1 MDHPQAGEPTV
12 TRLDRQRG
20 MLLGLAVGDAL
31 GAAVEFKAPG
41 SFVPVTDYRRGG
53 PHHLEPGEWTDDT
66 SMALALAD
74 SLAEVGWDLED
85 QMRRYVRWW
94 RSGEYSSNGRCF
106 DIGNTTV
113 ADADTTSAACGQF
126 AGAYFGESGIPVAWN
141 QGLRGAMTS
150 KTSCSDF
157 SGTNEHTE

>member
-1 MDHPQAGEPTV
+1 MHWA
-12 TRLDRQRG
+12 QRSSFS
-20 MLLGLAVGDAL
+20 A
-31 GAAVEFKAPG
+31 G

-53 PHHLEPGEWTDDT
+53 PHDLEPGEWTDDT

-94 RSGEYSSNGRCF
+94 QSGEYSSNGRCF

-113 ADADTTSAACGQF
+113 AALCEFQAA
-126 AGAYFGESGIPVAWN
+126 AIRAA
-141 QGLRGAMTS
+141 RGR
-150 KTSCSDF
+150 
-157 SGTNEHTE
+157 G